1 MTTARV
7 VKALGNLGF
16 LKAPV
21 APPLLSN
28 FRYELI
34 VSYSALKFAW
44 WQKRI
49 GSAMTSEPV
58 REYQVLVGEL
68 KFHLPPQGDAAVS
81 CVASA
86 PEQCRVYL
94 KLDRITMLTAYYDL
108 RRQVQRLP
116 PE

>member
-1 MTTARV
+1 
-7 VKALGNLGF
+7 
-16 LKAPV
+16 
-21 APPLLSN
+21 
-28 FRYELI
+28 
-34 VSYSALKFAW
+34 
-44 WQKRI
+44 
-49 GSAMTSEPV
+49 MTSEPV
-58 REYQVLVGEL
+58 REYQVSVGEL
-68 KFHLPPQGDAAVS
+68 KFLLSADAAVS

>member
-1 MTTARV
+1 MTTQGV
-7 VKALGNLGF
+7 VKRLKSWVPKAL
-16 LKAPV
+16 V
-21 APPLLSN
+21 APPLLVTKI
-28 FRYELI
+28 RT
-34 VSYSALKFAW
+34 AA
-44 WQKRI
+44 KRA

>member
-1 MTTARV
+1 M
-7 VKALGNLGF
+7 
-16 LKAPV
+16 V
-21 APPLLSN
+21 A
-28 FRYELI
+28 
-34 VSYSALKFAW
+34 
-44 WQKRI
+44 KRA

-86 PEQCRVYL
+86 PEQCRAYL